1 MPTRRQTIQTLAGLG
16 LATLARGAGEKR
28 NVIAEEN
35 AKPGYVRPKVHTEP
49 KGPDARAQRI
59 TENVL
64 RRMLAAR

>member
-16 LATLARGAGEKR
+16 LATLAHGAGEKR

-35 AKPGYVRPKVHTEP
+35 AKPGYVRPKVYTEP

-59 TENVL
+59 TEHVL